1 MIRVIFS
8 LFFFFTILGLPNG
21 NSFAETNSSHCL
33 NLVRPLNKDK
43 EDIQFQ
49 GGIWGIFSKTPS
61 LGRHSAK
68 AIAVDSKINRLI
80 ATLTYLC
87 ETQSGVPLNELA
99 TYVSRKLSELG
110 KSEFKRL
117 HVTLGKPKK
126 DIEDWLEYTEI
137 ALVNKNRVL
146 ESEKIKKSIQGAGVF
161 IEKYRALFSEFQ
173 NNNKTEPVLSRT
185 ISLRQQIDDF
195 FIKDPYLA
203 LAIFE
208 ESQVPYWD
216 VDENYGGS

>member
-1 MIRVIFS
+1 LIRVIFNL
-8 LFFFFTILGLPNG
+8 LFLISILGLTAG
-21 NSFAETNSSHCL
+21 DSYGESDSAQCL
-33 NLVRPLNKDK
+33 SLVRPLNKDK

-61 LGRHSAK
+61 LGRHSSK
-68 AIAVDSKINRLI
+68 AIAVDSKINKLI

-87 ETQSGVPLNELA
+87 ETRSGVPLNELA
-99 TYVSRKLSELG
+99 TYVSRKLTELG

-117 HVTLGKPKK
+117 HVTLGKPEK

-137 ALVNKNRVL
+137 AEINKSRVL
-146 ESEKIKKSIQGAGVF
+146 ELEKIKKSIQGAGVL
-161 IEKYRALFSEFQ
+161 IKKYRALFSEFQ
-173 NNNKTEPVLSRT
+173 NNNKSEPVLSRT
-185 ISLRQQIDDF
+185 ISLGQHIDDF
-195 FIKDPYLA
+195 FVKDPYLA

-208 ESQVPYWD
+208 ESQEPYWD